1 MKKTLLITLA
11 TLLLCIT
18 VVFGL
23 TGGAFFTQED
33 IDNAVNEATSSLN
46 DKINSLKGRITEL
59 NSEKGELEGRLD
71 ALEGEN
77 EALKEDTSALES
89 EKAALESDN
98 AALESEKA
106 ALEEGNATLE
116 SDNAELKSDKE
127 ALEAEIA
134 EKNVE
139 LECAKGNHVIAE
151 DSEYTYTWE
160 SGYTQCTASFFCKN
174 CESDVSSYALTIEV
188 NENSEYVA
196 SFGDFAPPTVFK
208 NPTFTGVSFDSD
220 SDSYDAETNTF
231 TVSRDNPLV
240 ITFTGKNLNNIVQD
254 NSFMLGVY
262 IDAWRLL
269 DYIPNSIYDIYTID
283 ETSLTLTLDRSFAIA
298 VENAFG
304 SIGGFGI
311 FDSDGYGINE
321 TLLYFNMAVNK
332 PPVDDEGYMLVSDA
346 EDLKL
351 AIELG
356 GMIRLANDIE
366 STDGFEITGEVL
378 IDLAGHDL
386 KVTDDTNSTFW
397 IYSSCVLTDSVGGS
411 RLYKRI
417 LVNGGTLSLE
427 GAIEIEDVDIKI
439 NGTGTVDLSGYTGGE
454 IYLYTGNFENI
465 ILPEGYAFYKYSG
478 SGETTD
484 FAIAKEY
491 GHCYIR
497 PIA

>member
-1 MKKTLLITLA
+1 MKKILLLTLA

-46 DKINSLKGRITEL
+46 DKINSLKGQITEL

-89 EKAALESDN
+89 D
-98 AALESEKA
+98 KA

-116 SDNAELKSDKE
+116 SDNAALNSDKE
-127 ALEAEIA
+127 ALEAEIT

-139 LECAKGNHVIAE
+139 LECAKGNHIIIE
-151 DSEYTYTWE
+151 GGEYTYTWE
-160 SGYTQCTASFFCKN
+160 SDLAQCTASFFCKN
-174 CESDVSSYALTIEV
+174 CESDVSSYALTIDV
-188 NENSEYVA
+188 DENGEYVA

-231 TVSRDNPLV
+231 TVSSDNPLV

-254 NSFMLGVY
+254 NSFMLGVLNGGWM
-262 IDAWRLL
+262 IL
-269 DYIPNSIYDIYTID
+269 DYIPNSMYDIYTID
-283 ETSLTLTLDRSFAIA
+283 ETSITLTLDLSFAVA

-311 FDSDGYGINE
+311 FGSDGYGINE
-321 TLLYFNMAVNK
+321 TLLFLNMAVNK

-346 EDLKL
+346 EELNL

-366 STDGFEITGEVL
+366 SIDGFQIIGDVL

-386 KVTDDTNSTFW
+386 KVTGDANPTFW
-397 IYSSCVLTDSVGGS
+397 IYSNCVLTDSGGVQEEAAALGKPVLVLRDTTERTESDSLMLVGTNEDDVAREFE
-411 RLYKRI
+411 RLLEDEELYNKMKNAPNPYGDGNASARI
-417 LVNGGTLSLE
+417 
-427 GAIEIEDVDIKI
+427 ADIIERI
-439 NGTGTVDLSGYTGGE
+439 
-454 IYLYTGNFENI
+454 
-465 ILPEGYAFYKYSG
+465 
-478 SGETTD
+478 
-484 FAIAKEY
+484 
-491 GHCYIR
+491 
-497 PIA
+497 

>member
-1 MKKTLLITLA
+1 MKKTLLLTLS

-18 VVFGL
+18 IVFGL
-23 TGGAFFTQED
+23 TGCDFFTQKD
-33 IDNAVNEATSSLN
+33 IDNAVNEATASLN

-59 NSEKGELEGRLD
+59 NSEKGDLEGQLD
-71 ALEGEN
+71 ALVGEN

-98 AALESEKA
+98 VTLESENK
-106 ALEEGNATLE
+106 ALEEENATLE

-139 LECAKGNHVIAE
+139 LECAKGNHLIAE
-151 DSEYTYTWE
+151 DSEYKYTWE

-174 CESDVSSYALTIEV
+174 CESEVSSYALTIDV
-188 NENSEYVA
+188 NENGEYVA

-208 NPTFTGVSFDSD
+208 DPTFTGVSFDSD

-240 ITFTGKNLNNIVQD
+240 ITFTGNNLNNIVQD
-254 NSFMLGVY
+254 DSFMLGVLSGGWM
-262 IDAWRLL
+262 IL
-269 DYIPNSIYDIYTID
+269 DYIPNSMYDIYTID
-283 ETSLTLTLDRSFAIA
+283 ETSITLTLDHSFAVA
-298 VENAFG
+298 VENTFG

-321 TLLYFNMAVNK
+321 TLLFLNMAVKK
-332 PPVDDEGYMLVSDA
+332 PPVDDEGYILVSDA
-346 EDLKL
+346 EDLNL
-351 AIELG
+351 AIEQG

-366 STDGFEITGEVL
+366 SIDGFQITGDVL

-386 KVTDDTNSTFW
+386 KVTGDTDPTFW

-411 RLYKRI
+411 RLYKKI
-417 LVNGGTLSLE
+417 LVNRGTLSLE
-427 GAIEIEDVDIKI
+427 GAIEIEGVDIKL

-454 IYLYTGNFENI
+454 IYLYAGNFENI
-465 ILPEGYAFYKYSG
+465 ILPEGYAFYDYS
-478 SGETTD
+478 SSSETTD

>member
-1 MKKTLLITLA
+1 MKKALLITLA
-11 TLLLCIT
+11 TLLLCIAI
-18 VVFGL
+18 VFGL
-23 TGGAFFTQED
+23 KGGAFFTQED

-46 DKINSLKGRITEL
+46 DKINSLKGQITEL

-89 EKAALESDN
+89 EKVALESDN
-98 AALESEKA
+98 AALESENE

-127 ALEAEIA
+127 SLEAEIE

-160 SGYTQCTASFFCKN
+160 SDYTQCTASFFCKN
-174 CESDVSSYALTIEV
+174 CESEVSSDALTVEV
-188 NENSEYVA
+188 NENGEYVA

-208 NPTFTGVSFDSD
+208 NPSFTGVSFDSD

-231 TVSRDNPLV
+231 TVSSGNPLV
-240 ITFTGKNLNNIVQD
+240 ISFTGKNLNSIVQD
-254 NSFMLGVY
+254 NSFMLGVLS
-262 IDAWRLL
+262 DAWKLL

-283 ETSLTLTLDRSFAIA
+283 ETSLTLTLDQFFALA

-311 FDSDGYGINE
+311 FGSDGYGINE
-321 TLLYFNMAVNK
+321 TLLFLNMAVNK

-346 EDLKL
+346 EELNL

-356 GMIRLANDIE
+356 GKIRLANDIE
-366 STDGFEITGEVL
+366 SIDGFQITGEVF
-378 IDLAGHDL
+378 IDLAGYDL
-386 KVTDDTNSTFW
+386 KVTGDANSTFW
-397 IYSSCVLTDSVGGS
+397 VYSSCVLTDSVGGS
-411 RLYKRI
+411 RLYKKI

-427 GAIEIEDVDIKI
+427 GAIEIEEVDIKL
-439 NGTGTVDLSGYTGGE
+439 NGTGTVDLSHYTGGE
-454 IYLYTGNFENI
+454 IYLYAGNFENV
-465 ILPEGYAFYKYSG
+465 ILPDGYAFYDYS
-478 SGETTD
+478 SSDETTD

>member
-1 MKKTLLITLA
+1 MENLLKSTAILICVLIAISLASCESIDKK
-11 TLLLCIT
+11 
-18 VVFGL
+18 
-23 TGGAFFTQED
+23 
-33 IDNAVNEATSSLN
+33 VNEVTASLQ
-46 DKINSLKGRITEL
+46 DKITSLKGEITEL
-59 NSEKGELEGRLD
+59 TSEVGDLEGQLD
-71 ALEGEN
+71 VLEAENQALKKDTEALET
-77 EALKEDTSALES
+77 D
-89 EKAALESDN
+89 KAALESDN
-98 AALESEKA
+98 VTLESENE
-106 ALEEGNATLE
+106 ALEERNATLE

-134 EKNVE
+134 EKNLE
-139 LECAKGNHVIAE
+139 LECAKGNHIIIE
-151 DSEYTYTWE
+151 GGEYTYTWE
-160 SGYTQCTASFFCKN
+160 SDYTQCTASFFCKN
-174 CESDVSSYALTIEV
+174 CESEVSSHALTVDV
-188 NENSEYVA
+188 NENSEYTA

-208 NPTFTGVSFDSD
+208 KPTFTGVSFDSD
-220 SDSYDAETNTF
+220 SDNYDAETNTF
-231 TVSRDNPLV
+231 TVSSDNPLV

-254 NSFMLGVY
+254 NSFMLGVLS
-262 IDAWRLL
+262 DSWRLL
-269 DYIPNSIYDIYTID
+269 DYIPNSMYDIYTID
-283 ETSLTLTLDRSFAIA
+283 ETSITLTLDLSFAVA

-346 EDLKL
+346 EELKL

-366 STDGFEITGEVL
+366 SIDGFQIISDVL

-386 KVTDDTNSTFW
+386 KVTDDTNPTFW

-411 RLYKRI
+411 RLYKKI
-417 LVNGGTLSLE
+417 LVNRGTLSLE
-427 GAIEIEDVDIKI
+427 GAIEIEEVDIKL
-439 NGTGTVDLSGYTGGE
+439 NGSGTVDLSNYTGGE
-454 IYLYTGNFENI
+454 IYLYISNFENI
-465 ILPEGYAFYKYSG
+465 ILPEGYAFYEYSG

-491 GHCYIR
+491 GHGYIR

>member
-1 MKKTLLITLA
+1 MKKLFSSLAFLICVLLMVSLA
-11 TLLLCIT
+11 SC
-18 VVFGL
+18 GN
-23 TGGAFFTQED
+23 
-33 IDNAVNEATSSLN
+33 IDEKIDEATAPLN
-46 DKINSLKGRITEL
+46 DKIAEL
-59 NSEKGELEGRLD
+59 NSEIGELEGRLD

-98 AALESEKA
+98 AALESENE
-106 ALEEGNATLE
+106 ALEEGNAMLE

-139 LECAKGNHVIAE
+139 LECAKGNHIIIE
-151 DSEYTYTWE
+151 GGEYTYTWE
-160 SGYTQCTASFFCKN
+160 SDYTQCTASFFCKN
-174 CESDVSSYALTIEV
+174 CESDVSSYALTIDV
-188 NENSEYVA
+188 NENGEYIA

-231 TVSRDNPLV
+231 TVSRGNPLV

-254 NSFMLGVY
+254 NSFMLGVLSGGWM
-262 IDAWRLL
+262 IL
-269 DYIPNSIYDIYTID
+269 DYIPNSMYDILTID
-283 ETSLTLTLDRSFAIA
+283 ETSITLTLDQFFAVA

-311 FDSDGYGINE
+311 FGSDGYGINE
-321 TLLYFNMAVNK
+321 TLLFLNMAVNK

-366 STDGFEITGEVL
+366 SIDGFQITGEVL

-386 KVTDDTNSTFW
+386 KVTGDANPTFW
-397 IYSSCVLTDSVGGS
+397 IYGNCVLTDSVGGS
-411 RLYKRI
+411 RLYKKI
-417 LVNGGTLSLE
+417 LVNRGTLSLE
-427 GAIEIEDVDIKI
+427 GAIEIEEVDIKI
-439 NGTGTVDLSGYTGGE
+439 NGTGTIDLSRYTGGE
-454 IYLYTGNFENI
+454 MQLYFGNFENI
-465 ILPEGYAFYKYSG
+465 ILPEGYAFFDDNDE
-478 SGETTD
+478 GETTD

-491 GHCYIR
+491 GHGYVR
-497 PIA
+497 PIS

>member
-1 MKKTLLITLA
+1 MKKALLITLA
-11 TLLLCIT
+11 TLLICIT
-18 VVFGL
+18 IVFGL
-23 TGGAFFTQED
+23 RGGAFFTQED

-46 DKINSLKGRITEL
+46 DKINSLKGQITEL

-98 AALESEKA
+98 AALESENK

-116 SDNAELKSDKE
+116 SDNAALNSDKE

-139 LECAKGNHVIAE
+139 LECAKGNHIIIE
-151 DSEYTYTWE
+151 GGEYTYTWE
-160 SGYTQCTASFFCKN
+160 SDYTQCTASFFCKN
-174 CESDVSSYALTIEV
+174 CESDVSSYALTIDV
-188 NENSEYVA
+188 NENGEYVA
-196 SFGDFAPPTVFK
+196 SFGDFAPPTVFS

-231 TVSRDNPLV
+231 TVSSDNPLV
-240 ITFTGKNLNNIVQD
+240 ISFTGKNLNSIVQD
-254 NSFMLGVY
+254 SSFMLGVLNGG
-262 IDAWRLL
+262 WRIL
-269 DYIPNSIYDIYTID
+269 DYIPNSMYGILTID
-283 ETSLTLTLDRSFAIA
+283 ETSITLTLDLSFAVA

-304 SIGGFGI
+304 SIEGFGI

-321 TLLYFNMAVNK
+321 TLLFLNMAVNK

-346 EDLKL
+346 EELNL
-351 AIELG
+351 AIEMG
-356 GMIRLANDIE
+356 EMIRLANDIE
-366 STDGFEITGEVL
+366 STDGFQITGDVL
-378 IDLAGHDL
+378 IDLAGYDL
-386 KVTDDTNSTFW
+386 KVTGDTDPTFW
-397 IYSSCVLTDSVGGS
+397 IYSNCVLTDSVGGS
-411 RLYKRI
+411 RLYKKI

-427 GAIEIEDVDIKI
+427 GAIEIEGADIKL

-454 IYLYTGNFENI
+454 IYLYAGNFENI
-465 ILPEGYAFYKYSG
+465 ILPEGYAFYDYS
-478 SGETTD
+478 SSDETTD